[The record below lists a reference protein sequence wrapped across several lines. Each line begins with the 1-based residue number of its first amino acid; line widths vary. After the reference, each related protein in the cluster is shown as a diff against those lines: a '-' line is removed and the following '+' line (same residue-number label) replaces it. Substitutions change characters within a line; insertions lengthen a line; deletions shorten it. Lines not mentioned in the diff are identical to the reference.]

1 MKKLIKM
8 LLVFAVMFVFGCSK
22 DNSVSSDNSSGVT
35 PQVTVFS
42 KSGLLD
48 SIYCTD
54 VYSYRID
61 NLASFNVDSSKKYVI
76 NFRISTN
83 STNSIF
89 AIAKNI
95 NGIDTD
101 TTLYSRNFQNT
112 NSYRND
118 TVKPNFNIGISDMKY
133 VIAVN
138 ALYKYISIR
147 DLKIIKVY

>member
-1 MKKLIKM
+1 MKKLFKM
-8 LLVFAVMFVFGCSK
+8 LLVCSVMFVFGCSK
-22 DNSVSSDNSSGVT
+22 EDSVSSNNSTGVT

-48 SIYCTD
+48 SIYCVD
-54 VYSYRID
+54 VYSYKIN
-61 NLASFNVDSSKKYVI
+61 NLASFNIDSSKKYVV

-83 STNSIF
+83 ATNSAF

-95 NGIDTD
+95 YGIDTD
-101 TTLYSRNFQNT
+101 TTLYYKNFQNT
-112 NSYRND
+112 SRYISD

-133 VIAVN
+133 VIGVN

-147 DLKIIKVY
+147 DLNIIKLY